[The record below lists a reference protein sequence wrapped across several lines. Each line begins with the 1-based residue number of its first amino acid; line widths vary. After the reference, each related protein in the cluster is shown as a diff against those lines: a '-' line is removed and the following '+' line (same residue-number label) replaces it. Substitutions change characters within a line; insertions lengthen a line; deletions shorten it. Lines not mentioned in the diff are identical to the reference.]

1 MCGSIVFTFVVYSL
15 TLFVIMDNTRVF
27 ACSPPANR
35 SRRSFRA
42 RANSAEIVV
51 FATVVESPAR
61 SRHRMK
67 GYYHAKLSVHCILK
81 GPPMPRV
88 IKVAGFG
95 NDGGGCSRTNAV
107 LHRSYIILLKKV
119 GEDFILHNV
128 EAAHAAKRARE
139 KLLLRMLPDFWRTSH
154 RPYRSLK
161 KVNRFHHCPTLKKM
175 KRFIRQSMRKYIR
188 SKPRLS
194 NKKEQL
200 KTWLKE
206 QRKQRKAAKNAL
218 KTDHI
223 TISTPLSNNVEAI
236 DQYKSNKKLNG
247 DDSFGV
253 KQERSGLFKR
263 SSTKIMVNKASFKRA
278 LNSAKAVSISF
289 CSISFAWLVI
299 CLFPS

>member
-1 MCGSIVFTFVVYSL
+1 MCGSIIFTFVVYSL

-42 RANSAEIVV
+42 RATSAEIVV
-51 FATVVESPAR
+51 FATVVESPAT
-61 SRHRMK
+61 SRHSTK
-67 GYYHAKLSVHCILK
+67 GYYHAKLSLHCILK

-88 IKVAGFG
+88 IEVAGFG
-95 NDGGGCSRTNAV
+95 NDGGGCSSTHAV
-107 LHRSYIILLKKV
+107 LHRSYIMFLKKD
-119 GEDFILHNV
+119 GKGFTLHNV
-128 EAAHAAKRARE
+128 EVAHAAKRARE
-139 KLLLRMLPDFWRTSH
+139 KLLLRMLPDFLNTSH

-161 KVNRFHHCPTLKKM
+161 KVNRSHHCPKWKNI
-175 KRFIRQSMRKYIR
+175 KRLLRQSMRKYIR

-236 DQYKSNKKLNG
+236 DQHKSNKELNG

-263 SSTKIMVNKASFKRA
+263 SNTKIMVNKAAFKRA

-289 CSISFAWLVI
+289 CSISFAWLVL